1 MRLGCVLVCSICPT
15 LCNTMDYSLRGSS
28 VHEIFQARIL
38 EWVANSFSRSF
49 PDQGLEPMSPA
60 LQMIFFFFFFTTGAT
75 WEALFCD
82 GDLHIGCALNSGW
95 DHCVHTNV
103 FADTNMYL
111 DSQAVGNGEQV
122 FKLSKLPKKMG
133 INRPSSR
140 EMVFHQSPSPYV
152 ESPFPITFLF

>member
-1 MRLGCVLVCSICPT
+1 MLSHFSHVQLFAT
-15 LCNTMDYSLRGSS
+15 LWTLAHWAPLSMGFSRQEYWSGLPGPPPGDLPVPGIQPASLRSS
-28 VHEIFQARIL
+28 AFA
-38 EWVANSFSRSF
+38 
-49 PDQGLEPMSPA
+49 GG
-60 LQMIFFFFFFTTGAT
+60 FFFFTTGAT